1 MQLGFTTDPIF
12 STYRL
17 DVLIH
22 LAGTEINL
30 KTNAFMRLVAL
41 SPNFFTSSLYGV
53 KLLHD

>member
-1 MQLGFTTDPIF
+1 MF

-30 KTNAFMRLVAL
+30 KTNAFMRLVAF
-41 SPNFFTSSLYGV
+41 SPNLFTSSLWIMAS
-53 KLLHD
+53 